1 MLESEHVVAFV
12 PSQDLDRSEEFYVGA
27 LGLPLV
33 ERTPYAL
40 VLDLGGAT
48 LRVTQVGELRPQPFT
63 VLGWEVEDARATVA
77 RLREHGVPTLRYDG
91 MEQDDDGVWTTP
103 TGDLVAWFHDPESNV
118 LSVTELA
125 SG

>member
-1 MLESEHVVAFV
+1 M
-12 PSQDLDRSEEFYVGA
+12 
-27 LGLPLV
+27 
-33 ERTPYAL
+33 ERTPFAL

-48 LRVTQVGELRPQPFT
+48 LRVTQVGELQPQPFT
-63 VLGWEVEDARATVA
+63 VLGWEVDDAHATVA
-77 RLREHGVPTLRYDG
+77 RLREHGVPALRYDG

-125 SG
+125 TG